1 MIGVLNGQAT
11 DLAMGVKYTDEQKE
25 LIAAAR
31 TGDRESLQRIIVS
44 GYAIDCEL
52 KYGSSALTIAAS
64 RGQADAVKLLIE
76 AGAKVNRRNQF
87 GSSPLQEACDR
98 GHQDVIKLLIELGAD
113 VNMPHNNGS
122 TVLLLSAMKRDVKT
136 VRLLLAMGA
145 DPDITNFEGWSARR
159 WVKSEANTALLDVFG
174 ISREELAKA
183 SGKEPRDTQI
193 LEVEDLRFV
202 PSAADGAFWTLF
214 MRAAAMGDVV
224 TLRRLVEDDGVEVNG
239 QSPNG
244 TTALMAAMK
253 NGHLEAACE
262 LIDLGADITITDHE
276 GLTACAWAAKKGQF
290 DVLKALQDR
299 GLARPLEQSESA
311 HS

>member
-1 MIGVLNGQAT
+1 
-11 DLAMGVKYTDEQKE
+11 MGVKYTDEQKE

-31 TGDRESLQRIIVS
+31 TGDSDALRRIIAT
-44 GYAIDCEL
+44 GYPIDCEL

-64 RGQADAVKLLIE
+64 RGQMEAVRVLIE

-122 TVLLLSAMKRDVKT
+122 TVLLLSAMKRDIKT

-145 DPDITNFEGWSARR
+145 DPDIENFEGWSAGR
-159 WVKSEANTALLDVFG
+159 WVKSEANPALLDVFG
-174 ISREELAKA
+174 LTREE
-183 SGKEPRDTQI
+183 SPRSVVKEQENTQI
-193 LEVEDLRFV
+193 LEVEDLRMV

-214 MRAAAMGDVV
+214 MRAAAMGDVG

-253 NGHLEAACE
+253 NGHLEAACN
-262 LIDLGADITITDHE
+262 LIELGADLDITDEE
-276 GLTACAWAAKKGQF
+276 GLTACAWAAKKGQISL
-290 DVLKALQDR
+290 LKALQER
-299 GLARPLEQSESA
+299 GLARPTEQGDAAYS
-311 HS
+311 

>member
-1 MIGVLNGQAT
+1 
-11 DLAMGVKYTDEQKE
+11 MGVKYTDEQKE

-31 TGDRESLQRIIVS
+31 TGDCDALRRIIAS
-44 GYAIDCEL
+44 GFPIDCEL

-64 RGQADAVKLLIE
+64 RGQHEAVQLLVE

-122 TVLLLSAMKRDVKT
+122 TVLLLSAMKRDIKT

-145 DPDITNFEGWSARR
+145 DPDLQNFEGWSARR
-159 WVKSEANTALLDVFG
+159 WVKSEANRALLDVFG
-174 ISREELAKA
+174 ISRDDLPTAA
-183 SGKEPRDTQI
+183 VKEAEVTQI
-193 LEVEDLRFV
+193 VEVDDLRV
-202 PSAADGAFWTLF
+202 IPSAADGAFWAVF
-214 MRAAAMGDVV
+214 MRAASMGDVA

-253 NGHLEAACE
+253 NGHVEAACK
-262 LIDLGADITITDHE
+262 LIELGADLDIRDHE
-276 GLTACAWAAKKGQF
+276 GLSAVAWATKKGQREL
-290 DVLKALQDR
+290 LKQLQDR
-299 GLARPLEQSESA
+299 GLARSTEQGDLQQAESA
-311 HS
+311 